1 MHSPIQTRTYGFT
14 VTLSAIAVCWW
25 ALAAE
30 FACGLRAVTAELW
43 GGYMQDR
50 REQRQFDITHPV
62 TAGPVPPSS
71 FERFEQLEQ
80 SALDTVAGEIGQP
93 AWLWAAVLAFI
104 VAVALISVVDGW
116 ALLFETFNYLRG

>member
-1 MHSPIQTRTYGFT
+1 MQSQIQTRTCSLT

-50 REQRQFDITHPV
+50 RERRQFESTHPV
-62 TAGPVPPSS
+62 TDGPVLPAS
-71 FERFEQLEQ
+71 FKQFEQMEQ
-80 SALDTVAGEIGQP
+80 SALGTVAREIGQP
-93 AWLWAAVLAFI
+93 AWLWVAALAFI
-104 VAVALISVVDGW
+104 VSVALISAADGW
-116 ALLFETFNYLRG
+116 PLLFEAFTLLRG